1 MANDYQPELWRDLY
15 VMLGTSAGALVG
27 LLFIVTSLHLEEI
40 MNNAFYQIRARNNM
54 YYLLTLLGQAGLILT
69 PQPMR
74 ILGSELIVI
83 SLLLLLFHLR
93 NLYLFQL
100 KDKESSKRGG
110 VSPFNSVRYIVS
122 DLIGIAGA
130 ACLLGQLSWGLY
142 LVTAS
147 YFIFLI
153 AVILN
158 AWTIMFG
165 VGQAEKI
172 AKVT

>member
-15 VMLGTSAGALVG
+15 VMLGTSAGALIG

-40 MNNAFYQIRARNNM
+40 MNNAYYQVRARNNM
-54 YYLLTLLGQAGLILT
+54 YYLLTLLGQAGLVLT
-69 PQPMR
+69 PQPMTL
-74 ILGSELIVI
+74 LGSELIVI
-83 SLLLLLFHLR
+83 SLLLLIFHLR

-100 KDKESSKRGG
+100 KDKERSKRGG
-110 VSPFNSVRYIVS
+110 VSPFNSVRYIIS

-130 ACLLGQLSWGLY
+130 GCLLGQLSWGLY

-172 AKVT
+172 AKAT